1 MKSSKIQ
8 TLSRKKDLKA
18 SHSLTH
24 RRAFL
29 TNSRPSVLS
38 GQDTKYGREEK
49 ERQTVKMG
57 LDY

>member
-8 TLSRKKDLKA
+8 TLSRKKDLQA

-24 RRAFL
+24 RRAFI
-29 TNSRPSVLS
+29 TNSRPLVLF
-38 GQDTKYGREEK
+38 GQDTKYRREEK
-49 ERQTVKMG
+49 ERNIVRMG